1 MPVPARRL
9 PSWVWV
15 TGLTA
20 GAIAAVGVLTVKAEQ
35 GPHPTAAAVRP
46 SASASASAGAD
57 AKPSA
62 SPKTSPAPSKTDVPD
77 ASGTG
82 RRVVYDLSDHRVWLV
97 DADDT
102 ARRTFTVWPGTV
114 APAPGTYTIS
124 VRKDAT
130 TGSDGVKIEHI
141 IYFSVVSGVNIAF
154 SNAVDGSSPPPAAAG
169 TQTGGIR
176 MAEADG
182 AALWAFG
189 DLGTKVRVVE

>member
-20 GAIAAVGVLTVKAEQ
+20 GAIAAVAVLTVKAEQ
-35 GPHPTAAAVRP
+35 GPHPTASASRP
-46 SASASASAGAD
+46 NASASASPR
-57 AKPSA
+57 PSA
-62 SPKTSPAPSKTDVPD
+62 TPKASPSAVKTDVPE
-77 ASGTG
+77 ASGSG
-82 RRVVYDLSDHRVWLV
+82 RRIVYDLSDRRVWLV

-102 ARRTFTVWPGTV
+102 SRRTFTVWPGTV
-114 APAPGTYTIS
+114 HPAPGSYTVS

-130 TGSDGVKIEHI
+130 TGSDGVAIEHI

-154 SNAVDGSSPPPAAAG
+154 SNAVDGSSPPPAASGA
-169 TQTGGIR
+169 QTGGIR
-176 MAEADG
+176 MPKDDG
-182 AALWAFG
+182 SALWAFG

>member
-15 TGLTA
+15 TGLTG
-20 GAIAAVGVLTVKAEQ
+20 GAIAAVAVLSVRAEQ
-35 GPHPTAAAVRP
+35 GPHPTASATRP
-46 SASASASAGAD
+46 SASASAGTTA
-57 AKPSA
+57 SA
-62 SPKTSPAPSKTDVPD
+62 SPKPPDSAPKNQVPD

-82 RRVVYDLSDHRVWLV
+82 RRVVYDLSDRRVWLV

-114 APAPGTYTIS
+114 DPVPGSYTVS

-169 TQTGGIR
+169 AQTGGIR